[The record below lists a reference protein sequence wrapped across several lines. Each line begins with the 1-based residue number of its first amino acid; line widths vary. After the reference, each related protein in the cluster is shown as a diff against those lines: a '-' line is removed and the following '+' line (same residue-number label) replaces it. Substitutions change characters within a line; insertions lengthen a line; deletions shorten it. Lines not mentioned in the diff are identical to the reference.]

1 MDGRLLDELGAVEP
15 HVRAWDDLA
24 VAGGLPYCTPAW
36 MLGWWKHARPDG
48 ARLRVAVAL
57 DGAELAGVAPCYAVH
72 QHGVEHVRL
81 LASPISHRTQPLAAA
96 GREREVAEAIAPAL
110 ADADPGIVAL
120 DGVPGASPWPDLL
133 TAAWPGRRR
142 PGRRVGETMGAP
154 IVTLTGRDFDEWFAG
169 RSSNFRSQMRRARR
183 SLEEQGATV
192 RLASTPAEIAQD
204 IDAFIKLHHARWDP
218 RGGSDAVDEGVERML
233 HEIAQPLVEKGTLR
247 LAAVAT
253 ADRTVAVQVIVAAGG
268 EASYW
273 LGGFDDEWARSKP
286 ALVALLTAVEDAFGR
301 SEDRFDLGGGT
312 QDYKLRFADG
322 QDELEWMSVV
332 PRGSRAALDWARLAP
347 SRARGALARAT
358 DEPRAALRRRL
369 RRGGQGGA

>member
-1 MDGRLLDELGAVEP
+1 
-15 HVRAWDDLA
+15 
-24 VAGGLPYCTPAW
+24 
-36 MLGWWKHARPDG
+36 
-48 ARLRVAVAL
+48 
-57 DGAELAGVAPCYAVH
+57 
-72 QHGVEHVRL
+72 
-81 LASPISHRTQPLAAA
+81 
-96 GREREVAEAIAPAL
+96 
-110 ADADPGIVAL
+110 
-120 DGVPGASPWPDLL
+120 
-133 TAAWPGRRR
+133 
-142 PGRRVGETMGAP
+142 
-154 IVTLTGRDFDEWFAG
+154 
-169 RSSNFRSQMRRARR
+169 MRRARR
-183 SLEEQGATV
+183 ALQEQGATV

-322 QDELEWMSVV
+322 QERLEWTTLS
-332 PRGSRAALDWARLAP
+332 PRGARAALDWALLAP
-347 SRARGALARAT
+347 SRARKALAEAT
-358 DEPRAALRRRL
+358 YELRAALRRRL
-369 RRGGQGGA
+369 RRGGSAAA